1 MLNFTSQLFITIN
14 LFLQCLAGLL
24 HSQLGCRGL
33 QIHVIMA
40 PSANQWCNLPHK
52 PFHGDLRAVHCCC
65 RSRCVISPL
74 SWYSLWPK
82 ATQGELSLGTAAQE
96 TWQPEGIP
104 VPVPYCTAQ
113 GRWLAQPWPAAF
125 PTCEWGR
132 GASRTPERSHG
143 GGLDTHPARGSAC
156 PHSAENLALPA
167 LGAPPQPR
175 RGGDACD

>member
-1 MLNFTSQLFITIN
+1 MLNFTSQPFITIN

-74 SWYSLWPK
+74 LVFALAKSHTRRVK
-82 ATQGELSLGTAAQE
+82 FRDG
-96 TWQPEGIP
+96 
-104 VPVPYCTAQ
+104 CT
-113 GRWLAQPWPAAF
+113 GNLA
-125 PTCEWGR
+125 
-132 GASRTPERSHG
+132 
-143 GGLDTHPARGSAC
+143 ARGNPSAS
-156 PHSAENLALPA
+156 PRALLHSAGQGTRTALTS
-167 LGAPPQPR
+167 G
-175 RGGDACD
+175 